1 MSFIAMNRFKI
12 TPGREEDFEEI
23 WRNRESR
30 LKELPGFVEFR
41 MLKGPVAEDHA
52 LYSSST
58 LWNSKADFENWTTS
72 EQFRDSHKNAGNR
85 DRSIFAGPPQFEGFE
100 TIIHEA

>member
-1 MSFIAMNRFKI
+1 MSYIAMNRFRI
-12 TPGREEDFEEI
+12 ALGREAEFEDI

-41 MLKGPVAEDHA
+41 MLKGPVGDDHA
-52 LYSSST
+52 LYSSFT
-58 LWNSKADFENWTTS
+58 LWQSKADFESWTTS
-72 EQFRDSHKNAGNR
+72 EQFRDSHKNTGNR

-100 TIIHEA
+100 TILIEN